1 MQDDI
6 ILGGKKKFAFNWKIF
21 GIVMAVVAVLGLTF
35 GVAMLIMKGDEVAK
49 AKAECQAA
57 SSGSLPA
64 CPDGTNENPVLTA
77 EAPEVYTISVSSSTF
92 KVGDNSAYLYL
103 KLKNGAI
110 SECVMNVRDASGSY
124 NKVDCQISG
133 VVGRIYK
140 IVQVNS
146 TINGEFESALGL
158 ILTDGMVKYVPLSG
172 VSGSVFS
179 VKGTLHIDGYVADA
193 IGAEVKPNE
202 YLEGSDWTTLFV
214 LKDGKVLKFDETM
227 LEGM

>member
-6 ILGGKKKFAFNWKIF
+6 ILGGKKKFEFNWKIF
-21 GIVMAVVAVLGLTF
+21 GIVMAVVAVLGLVF
-35 GVAMLIMKGDEVAK
+35 GVAMLVVKGDEVAK
-49 AKAECQAA
+49 VKAECQAT
-57 SSGSLPA
+57 SEDELPA
-64 CPDGTNENPVLTA
+64 CSDGTNENPVLSA
-77 EAPEVYTISVSSSTF
+77 EAPEVYTISASSSTF
-92 KVGDNSAYLYL
+92 KVGDNSVYLNL

-110 SECVMNVRDASGSY
+110 SECVMNVRDAGGNY
-124 NKVDCQISG
+124 NKSDCQISG

-140 IVQVNS
+140 IVQVNN
-146 TINGEFESALGL
+146 TVDGEFENALGL

-172 VSGSVFS
+172 VSGNVFS

-202 YLEGSDWTTLFV
+202 YVDGSDWTTLFV
-214 LKDGKVLKFDETM
+214 LKSGKVVKFDETM